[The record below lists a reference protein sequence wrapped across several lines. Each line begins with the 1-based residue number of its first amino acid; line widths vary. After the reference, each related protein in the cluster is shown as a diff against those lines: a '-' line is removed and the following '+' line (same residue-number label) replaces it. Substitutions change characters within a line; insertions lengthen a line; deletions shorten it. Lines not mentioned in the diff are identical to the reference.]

1 MKSDFKKIDKIF
13 SEIRKIVIGQDYM
26 IDRLLIGLF
35 TQGHILLEGVPGLA
49 KTLTV
54 KTLSDVLKLDFNRIQ
69 FTPDLLPSDLIGTMI
84 FNQKNSKFEVK
95 KGPIFSNIILA
106 DEINRSPAK
115 VQSALLESMQE
126 RQVTIGDVS
135 YNLDNPF
142 LVLATQNPIDQEGT
156 YPLPEAQRDR
166 FMMKINVNYPT
177 KEDELELLRTRY
189 EQRIINTYQK
199 GRVSDL
205 EKVLSSTS
213 WRQAVYRT
221 QYLKIISSIE
231 QKMTKDIENILLA
244 INKDKLKL
252 ESLLRQSISLK
263 RDKQKQMTS
272 LRKMRIKREKE
283 LNRIRQDKSALA
295 NYMQEKSAG
304 VKRLESIIKKVLE
317 DKARS
322 EREERIR
329 QQQQALKT
337 KEFNLLKGQLPWP
350 TEGRV
355 ISKFGKQWN
364 SRLKTT
370 TDNPGID
377 IKGQPGS
384 PIRSTMSGVVTTI
397 TYIRGYGTTV
407 IIDHGGGFYTVYSH
421 VTNIQTQVD
430 SEVRSGDVIA
440 YMGDSGSVNGSK
452 LHFEVWGK
460 GQKLDPEKW
469 LIKK

>member
-1 MKSDFKKIDKIF
+1 MKILNKTILVFLFFGTVNSQSSQRDYSEELRYQNDAINKMKK
-13 SEIRKIVIGQDYM
+13 EIEELSSKLRKANINE
-26 IDRLLIGLF
+26 
-35 TQGHILLEGVPGLA
+35 TTTS
-49 KTLTV
+49 K
-54 KTLSDVLKLDFNRIQ
+54 RI
-69 FTPDLLPSDLIGTMI
+69 T
-84 FNQKNSKFEVK
+84 
-95 KGPIFSNIILA
+95 
-106 DEINRSPAK
+106 
-115 VQSALLESMQE
+115 
-126 RQVTIGDVS
+126 
-135 YNLDNPF
+135 NLDEELA
-142 LVLATQNPIDQEGT
+142 LVNKLIQSLKKEENSNRTKVNNLKGRI
-156 YPLPEAQRDR
+156 
-166 FMMKINVNYPT
+166 KI
-177 KEDELELLRTRY
+177 KEDELELLRGRY
-189 EQRIINTYQK
+189 EQRIRNTYLK

-231 QKMTKDIENILLA
+231 QTMTKEIEGILLT

-272 LRKMRIKREKE
+272 LRKMRIRREKE

-304 VKRLESIIKKVLE
+304 VKQLESIIKKVLE

-355 ISKFGKQWN
+355 ILKFGKQWN
-364 SRLKTT
+364 PRLKTT

-469 LIKK
+469 LMKK

>member
-1 MKSDFKKIDKIF
+1 MKIF
-13 SEIRKIVIGQDYM
+13 NYIILVCFCFLKAQSSQRDYNEELRYQNDAINKMKKEIEELSSKLRKANINETTTSKRITNLDEEIALVNK
-26 IDRLLIGLF
+26 LIQSLKKEE
-35 TQGHILLEGVPGLA
+35 TSNRNKVN
-49 KTLTV
+49 
-54 KTLSDVLKLDFNRIQ
+54 VLKDRI
-69 FTPDLLPSDLIGTMI
+69 
-84 FNQKNSKFEVK
+84 K
-95 KGPIFSNIILA
+95 
-106 DEINRSPAK
+106 
-115 VQSALLESMQE
+115 
-126 RQVTIGDVS
+126 
-135 YNLDNPF
+135 
-142 LVLATQNPIDQEGT
+142 
-156 YPLPEAQRDR
+156 
-166 FMMKINVNYPT
+166 T

-231 QKMTKDIENILLA
+231 QKMTKDIENILLI

-263 RDKQKQMTS
+263 RDKQKQMSS

-304 VKRLESIIKKVLE
+304 IKQLESIIKKVLE

>member
-1 MKSDFKKIDKIF
+1 MELVQKEILNAQSSQRDYNEELRYQNDAINKMKK
-13 SEIRKIVIGQDYM
+13 EIEELSSKLRKANINE
-26 IDRLLIGLF
+26 
-35 TQGHILLEGVPGLA
+35 TTTS
-49 KTLTV
+49 K
-54 KTLSDVLKLDFNRIQ
+54 RI
-69 FTPDLLPSDLIGTMI
+69 T
-84 FNQKNSKFEVK
+84 
-95 KGPIFSNIILA
+95 
-106 DEINRSPAK
+106 
-115 VQSALLESMQE
+115 
-126 RQVTIGDVS
+126 
-135 YNLDNPF
+135 NLDEEIA
-142 LVLATQNPIDQEGT
+142 LVNKLIQSLKKEETSNRNKVNI
-156 YPLPEAQRDR
+156 LKDR
-166 FMMKINVNYPT
+166 IKT

-189 EQRIINTYQK
+189 EQRIVNTYQK

-304 VKRLESIIKKVLE
+304 VKQLESIIKKVLE
-317 DKARS
+317 DKARF

>member
-1 MKSDFKKIDKIF
+1 MNL
-13 SEIRKIVIGQDYM
+13 VIGQTVQRDYSEELRYQNDAINKM
-26 IDRLLIGLF
+26 KKEIEELSSKLRKANISETTTSKRITNLDEELALINKLI
-35 TQGHILLEGVPGLA
+35 QSLKKEEDINREKINIL
-49 KTLTV
+49 KNNITV
-54 KTLSDVLKLDFNRIQ
+54 KENELNI
-69 FTPDLLPSDLIGTMI
+69 M
-84 FNQKNSKFEVK
+84 KN
-95 KGPIFSNIILA
+95 
-106 DEINRSPAK
+106 
-115 VQSALLESMQE
+115 
-126 RQVTIGDVS
+126 
-135 YNLDNPF
+135 
-142 LVLATQNPIDQEGT
+142 
-156 YPLPEAQRDR
+156 
-166 FMMKINVNYPT
+166 
-177 KEDELELLRTRY
+177 RY
-189 EQRIINTYQK
+189 EQRVVNSYLK
-199 GRVSDL
+199 GRISDL

-231 QKMTKDIENILLA
+231 QKMTKEIENLLLK
-244 INKDKLKL
+244 INKDKLQL
-252 ESLLRQSISLK
+252 ESLLRRNILLK
-263 RDKQKQMTS
+263 RDKQKQMSS

-283 LNRIRQDKSALA
+283 LTRIRQDKSALA
-295 NYMQEKSAG
+295 NYMQEKAAG
-304 VKRLESIIKKVLE
+304 VKQLESIIKKVLE
-317 DKARS
+317 DKARF

-329 QQQQALKT
+329 QQQEALKT

-364 SRLKTT
+364 ARLKTT

-384 PIRSTMSGVVTTI
+384 PIRSTMSGIVTTV

-421 VTNIQTQVD
+421 VTNIQTHVD

>member
-1 MKSDFKKIDKIF
+1 MKIF
-13 SEIRKIVIGQDYM
+13 NYIILVSFCFCFLNAQSSQRDYNEELRYQNDAINKMKKEIEELSSKLRKANINETTTSKRITNLDEEIALVNK
-26 IDRLLIGLF
+26 LIQSLKKEE
-35 TQGHILLEGVPGLA
+35 TSNRNKVN
-49 KTLTV
+49 
-54 KTLSDVLKLDFNRIQ
+54 VLKDRI
-69 FTPDLLPSDLIGTMI
+69 
-84 FNQKNSKFEVK
+84 K
-95 KGPIFSNIILA
+95 
-106 DEINRSPAK
+106 
-115 VQSALLESMQE
+115 
-126 RQVTIGDVS
+126 
-135 YNLDNPF
+135 
-142 LVLATQNPIDQEGT
+142 
-156 YPLPEAQRDR
+156 
-166 FMMKINVNYPT
+166 T

-189 EQRIINTYQK
+189 EQRIVNTYQK

-304 VKRLESIIKKVLE
+304 VKQLESIIKKVLE
-317 DKARS
+317 DKARF

>member
-1 MKSDFKKIDKIF
+1 MKIF
-13 SEIRKIVIGQDYM
+13 NYVIFASFFALNAQSSKRDYNEELRYQNDAINKMKKEIEELSSKLRKANISETTTSKRITNLDEEIALVNK
-26 IDRLLIGLF
+26 LIQSLKKEE
-35 TQGHILLEGVPGLA
+35 TSNRNKVN
-49 KTLTV
+49 
-54 KTLSDVLKLDFNRIQ
+54 VLKERI
-69 FTPDLLPSDLIGTMI
+69 
-84 FNQKNSKFEVK
+84 K
-95 KGPIFSNIILA
+95 
-106 DEINRSPAK
+106 
-115 VQSALLESMQE
+115 
-126 RQVTIGDVS
+126 
-135 YNLDNPF
+135 
-142 LVLATQNPIDQEGT
+142 
-156 YPLPEAQRDR
+156 
-166 FMMKINVNYPT
+166 T

-263 RDKQKQMTS
+263 RDKQKQMAS

-304 VKRLESIIKKVLE
+304 VKQLESIIKKVLE
-317 DKARS
+317 DKARF

>member
-1 MKSDFKKIDKIF
+1 MKIF
-13 SEIRKIVIGQDYM
+13 NYIILVSFCFCFLNAQSSQRDYNEELRYQNDAINKMKKEIEELSSKLRKANINETTTSKRITNLDEEIALVNK
-26 IDRLLIGLF
+26 LIQSLKKEE
-35 TQGHILLEGVPGLA
+35 TSNRNKVN
-49 KTLTV
+49 
-54 KTLSDVLKLDFNRIQ
+54 VLKDRI
-69 FTPDLLPSDLIGTMI
+69 
-84 FNQKNSKFEVK
+84 K
-95 KGPIFSNIILA
+95 
-106 DEINRSPAK
+106 
-115 VQSALLESMQE
+115 
-126 RQVTIGDVS
+126 
-135 YNLDNPF
+135 
-142 LVLATQNPIDQEGT
+142 
-156 YPLPEAQRDR
+156 
-166 FMMKINVNYPT
+166 T

-189 EQRIINTYQK
+189 EQRIVNTYQK

-244 INKDKLKL
+244 INKDKLNL
-252 ESLLRQSISLK
+252 ESLLRKSISLK

-304 VKRLESIIKKVLE
+304 VKQLESIIKKVLE

>member
-1 MKSDFKKIDKIF
+1 MK
-13 SEIRKIVIGQDYM
+13 
-26 IDRLLIGLF
+26 
-35 TQGHILLEGVPGLA
+35 ILN
-49 KTLTV
+49 K
-54 KTLSDVLKLDFNRIQ
+54 
-69 FTPDLLPSDLIGTMI
+69 
-84 FNQKNSKFEVK
+84 
-95 KGPIFSNIILA
+95 IILVFLFFGTA
-106 DEINRSPAK
+106 NSQSSQRDYSEELRYQNDAINKMKKEIEELSSKLRKANINETTTSKRI
-115 VQSALLESMQE
+115 
-126 RQVTIGDVS
+126 T
-135 YNLDNPF
+135 NLDEELA
-142 LVLATQNPIDQEGT
+142 LVNKLIQSLKKEENSNRT
-156 YPLPEAQRDR
+156 
-166 FMMKINVNYPT
+166 KVNNLKGRIKT
-177 KEDELELLRTRY
+177 KEDELELLRGRY
-189 EQRIINTYQK
+189 EQRIRNTYLK

-231 QKMTKDIENILLA
+231 QTMTKEIEGILLT

-272 LRKMRIKREKE
+272 LRKMRIRREKE

-304 VKRLESIIKKVLE
+304 VKQLESIIKKVLE

-355 ISKFGKQWN
+355 ILKFGKQWN
-364 SRLKTT
+364 PRLKTT

-469 LIKK
+469 LMKK

>member
-1 MKSDFKKIDKIF
+1 MKIF
-13 SEIRKIVIGQDYM
+13 IYVILVSFCVLNSQSSQRDYNEELRYQNDAINKMKKEIEELSSKLRKANINETTTSKRITNLDEEIALVNK
-26 IDRLLIGLF
+26 LIQSLKKEE
-35 TQGHILLEGVPGLA
+35 TSNRNKVN
-49 KTLTV
+49 
-54 KTLSDVLKLDFNRIQ
+54 VLKDRI
-69 FTPDLLPSDLIGTMI
+69 
-84 FNQKNSKFEVK
+84 K
-95 KGPIFSNIILA
+95 
-106 DEINRSPAK
+106 
-115 VQSALLESMQE
+115 
-126 RQVTIGDVS
+126 
-135 YNLDNPF
+135 
-142 LVLATQNPIDQEGT
+142 
-156 YPLPEAQRDR
+156 
-166 FMMKINVNYPT
+166 T

-189 EQRIINTYQK
+189 EQRIVNTYQK

-304 VKRLESIIKKVLE
+304 VKQLESIIKKVLE

>member
-1 MKSDFKKIDKIF
+1 MKIF
-13 SEIRKIVIGQDYM
+13 NYVILVSFCVLNAQSSQRDYNEELRYQNDAINKMKKEIEELSSKLRKANINETTTSKRITNLDEEIALVNK
-26 IDRLLIGLF
+26 LIQSLKKEE
-35 TQGHILLEGVPGLA
+35 TSNRNKVN
-49 KTLTV
+49 
-54 KTLSDVLKLDFNRIQ
+54 VLKDRI
-69 FTPDLLPSDLIGTMI
+69 
-84 FNQKNSKFEVK
+84 K
-95 KGPIFSNIILA
+95 
-106 DEINRSPAK
+106 
-115 VQSALLESMQE
+115 
-126 RQVTIGDVS
+126 
-135 YNLDNPF
+135 
-142 LVLATQNPIDQEGT
+142 
-156 YPLPEAQRDR
+156 
-166 FMMKINVNYPT
+166 T

-231 QKMTKDIENILLA
+231 KKMTKDIENILLA

-304 VKRLESIIKKVLE
+304 VKQLESIIKKVLE

>member
-1 MKSDFKKIDKIF
+1 MKILNKI
-13 SEIRKIVIGQDYM
+13 
-26 IDRLLIGLF
+26 
-35 TQGHILLEGVPGLA
+35 ILLCFFINLVYPQSSKRDYSEELRYQNDA
-49 KTLTV
+49 INKM
-54 KTLSDVLKLDFNRIQ
+54 KKEIQKLSSKLRKANINETSTSKRI
-69 FTPDLLPSDLIGTMI
+69 T
-84 FNQKNSKFEVK
+84 
-95 KGPIFSNIILA
+95 
-106 DEINRSPAK
+106 
-115 VQSALLESMQE
+115 
-126 RQVTIGDVS
+126 
-135 YNLDNPF
+135 NLDEELA
-142 LVLATQNPIDQEGT
+142 LVNKLIQSLKKEENFNSD
-156 YPLPEAQRDR
+156 
-166 FMMKINVNYPT
+166 KVNNLKSRIKT
-177 KEDELELLRTRY
+177 KEDELSLLRIRY
-189 EQRIINTYQK
+189 KQRIINTYLK

-231 QKMTKDIENILLA
+231 QKMTKEIESILLV

-252 ESLLRQSISLK
+252 ESLLRQSIALK

-295 NYMQEKSAG
+295 NYVQEKSSG
-304 VKRLESIIKKVLE
+304 VKQLESIIKKVLE
-317 DKARS
+317 DKARY
-322 EREERIR
+322 EREARIR

-384 PIRSTMSGVVTTI
+384 SIRSTLSGVVTTI

-440 YMGDSGSVNGSK
+440 YMGDSGSINGAK

>member
-1 MKSDFKKIDKIF
+1 MKIF
-13 SEIRKIVIGQDYM
+13 NYVILVSFCVLNAQSSQRDYNEELRYQNDAINKMKKEIEELSSKLRKANINETTTSKRITNLDEEIALVNK
-26 IDRLLIGLF
+26 LIQSLKKEE
-35 TQGHILLEGVPGLA
+35 TSNRNKVN
-49 KTLTV
+49 
-54 KTLSDVLKLDFNRIQ
+54 VLKDRI
-69 FTPDLLPSDLIGTMI
+69 
-84 FNQKNSKFEVK
+84 K
-95 KGPIFSNIILA
+95 
-106 DEINRSPAK
+106 
-115 VQSALLESMQE
+115 
-126 RQVTIGDVS
+126 
-135 YNLDNPF
+135 
-142 LVLATQNPIDQEGT
+142 
-156 YPLPEAQRDR
+156 
-166 FMMKINVNYPT
+166 T

-189 EQRIINTYQK
+189 KQRIVNTYQK

-304 VKRLESIIKKVLE
+304 VKQLESIIKKVLE

>member
-1 MKSDFKKIDKIF
+1 MKIF
-13 SEIRKIVIGQDYM
+13 NYVILVSFCVLNAQSSQRDYNEELRYQNDAINKMKKEIEELSSKLRKANINETTTSKRITNLDEEIALVNK
-26 IDRLLIGLF
+26 LIQSLKKEE
-35 TQGHILLEGVPGLA
+35 TSNRNKVN
-49 KTLTV
+49 
-54 KTLSDVLKLDFNRIQ
+54 VLKDRI
-69 FTPDLLPSDLIGTMI
+69 
-84 FNQKNSKFEVK
+84 K
-95 KGPIFSNIILA
+95 
-106 DEINRSPAK
+106 
-115 VQSALLESMQE
+115 
-126 RQVTIGDVS
+126 
-135 YNLDNPF
+135 
-142 LVLATQNPIDQEGT
+142 
-156 YPLPEAQRDR
+156 
-166 FMMKINVNYPT
+166 T
-177 KEDELELLRTRY
+177 KEDELELLRIRY

-304 VKRLESIIKKVLE
+304 VKQLESIIKKVLE

>member
-1 MKSDFKKIDKIF
+1 MKIF
-13 SEIRKIVIGQDYM
+13 NYVILVSFCVLNAQSSQRDYNEELRYQNDAINKMKKEIEELSSKLRKANINE
-26 IDRLLIGLF
+26 
-35 TQGHILLEGVPGLA
+35 TTTS
-49 KTLTV
+49 K
-54 KTLSDVLKLDFNRIQ
+54 RI
-69 FTPDLLPSDLIGTMI
+69 T
-84 FNQKNSKFEVK
+84 
-95 KGPIFSNIILA
+95 
-106 DEINRSPAK
+106 
-115 VQSALLESMQE
+115 
-126 RQVTIGDVS
+126 
-135 YNLDNPF
+135 NLDEEIA
-142 LVLATQNPIDQEGT
+142 LVNKLIQSLKKEETSNRNKVNI
-156 YPLPEAQRDR
+156 LKDR
-166 FMMKINVNYPT
+166 IKT
-177 KEDELELLRTRY
+177 KEDELELLRSRY

-304 VKRLESIIKKVLE
+304 VKQLESIIKKVLE

>member
-1 MKSDFKKIDKIF
+1 MKIF
-13 SEIRKIVIGQDYM
+13 NYVIFASFCVLNAQSSQRDYNEELRYQNDAINKMKKEIEELSSKLRKANINETTTSKRITNLDEEIALVNK
-26 IDRLLIGLF
+26 LIQSLKIEE
-35 TQGHILLEGVPGLA
+35 TSNRNKVN
-49 KTLTV
+49 
-54 KTLSDVLKLDFNRIQ
+54 VLKDRI
-69 FTPDLLPSDLIGTMI
+69 
-84 FNQKNSKFEVK
+84 K
-95 KGPIFSNIILA
+95 
-106 DEINRSPAK
+106 
-115 VQSALLESMQE
+115 
-126 RQVTIGDVS
+126 
-135 YNLDNPF
+135 
-142 LVLATQNPIDQEGT
+142 
-156 YPLPEAQRDR
+156 
-166 FMMKINVNYPT
+166 T

-304 VKRLESIIKKVLE
+304 VKQLESIIKKVLE

>member
-1 MKSDFKKIDKIF
+1 MKIF
-13 SEIRKIVIGQDYM
+13 NYIILVSFCFCFLNAQSSQRDYNEELRYQNDAINKMKKEIEELSSKLRKANINETTTSKRITNLDEEIALVNK
-26 IDRLLIGLF
+26 LIQSLKKEE
-35 TQGHILLEGVPGLA
+35 TSNRNKVN
-49 KTLTV
+49 
-54 KTLSDVLKLDFNRIQ
+54 VLKDRI
-69 FTPDLLPSDLIGTMI
+69 
-84 FNQKNSKFEVK
+84 K
-95 KGPIFSNIILA
+95 
-106 DEINRSPAK
+106 
-115 VQSALLESMQE
+115 
-126 RQVTIGDVS
+126 
-135 YNLDNPF
+135 
-142 LVLATQNPIDQEGT
+142 
-156 YPLPEAQRDR
+156 
-166 FMMKINVNYPT
+166 T

-189 EQRIINTYQK
+189 EQRIVNTYQK

-244 INKDKLKL
+244 IKKDKLKL

-272 LRKMRIKREKE
+272 LRKIRIKREKE

-304 VKRLESIIKKVLE
+304 VKQLESIIKKVLE

>member
-1 MKSDFKKIDKIF
+1 MNFVFGQSPQRDYDEELRYQNDAINKMKN
-13 SEIRKIVIGQDYM
+13 EIEELSSKLRK
-26 IDRLLIGLF
+26 
-35 TQGHILLEGVPGLA
+35 T
-49 KTLTV
+49 
-54 KTLSDVLKLDFNRIQ
+54 
-69 FTPDLLPSDLIGTMI
+69 
-84 FNQKNSKFEVK
+84 
-95 KGPIFSNIILA
+95 NII
-106 DEINRSPAK
+106 ETTTSK
-115 VQSALLESMQE
+115 
-126 RQVTIGDVS
+126 
-135 YNLDNPF
+135 
-142 LVLATQNPIDQEGT
+142 
-156 YPLPEAQRDR
+156 
-166 FMMKINVNYPT
+166 
-177 KEDELELLRTRY
+177 
-189 EQRIINTYQK
+189 RIINLDEELALINKLIQSLKKEEDATKNKINILKKDIKKKENELNTMRDRYKQRVVNTYLK

-213 WRQAVYRT
+213 WRQAIYRT

-231 QKMTKDIENILLA
+231 QKMTNEIEHLLLM

-263 RDKQKQMTS
+263 RDKKKQMSS

-283 LNRIRQDKSALA
+283 LTRIRQDKSALA
-295 NYMQEKSAG
+295 NYMQEKAAG
-304 VKRLESIIKKVLE
+304 VKQLETIIKKVLE
-317 DKARS
+317 DKARF

-329 QQQQALKT
+329 QQQEALKT

-364 SRLKTT
+364 AQLKTT

-384 PIRSTMSGVVTTI
+384 PIRSTISGIVTTI
-397 TYIRGYGTTV
+397 TYIRGYGTTI

-421 VTNIQTQVD
+421 VTNIQTHVD

-440 YMGDSGSVNGSK
+440 YMGDSGSINGSK

-469 LIKK
+469 LVKK

>member
-1 MKSDFKKIDKIF
+1 MK
-13 SEIRKIVIGQDYM
+13 
-26 IDRLLIGLF
+26 
-35 TQGHILLEGVPGLA
+35 ILN
-49 KTLTV
+49 K
-54 KTLSDVLKLDFNRIQ
+54 
-69 FTPDLLPSDLIGTMI
+69 
-84 FNQKNSKFEVK
+84 
-95 KGPIFSNIILA
+95 IILVFLFFGA
-106 DEINRSPAK
+106 VNSQSSKRDYSEELRYQNDAINKMKKEIEELSSKLRKANINETTTSKRI
-115 VQSALLESMQE
+115 
-126 RQVTIGDVS
+126 T
-135 YNLDNPF
+135 NLDEELA
-142 LVLATQNPIDQEGT
+142 LVNKLIQSLKKEENSNRT
-156 YPLPEAQRDR
+156 
-166 FMMKINVNYPT
+166 KVNNLKGRIKT
-177 KEDELELLRTRY
+177 KEDELELLRKRY
-189 EQRIINTYQK
+189 EQRIRNTYLK
-199 GRVSDL
+199 GRISDL

-231 QKMTKDIENILLA
+231 QKMTKEIEGILLV

-252 ESLLRQSISLK
+252 ESLLRKSIALK

-272 LRKMRIKREKE
+272 LRKMRIRREKE

-295 NYMQEKSAG
+295 NYMQEKSVG
-304 VKRLESIIKKVLE
+304 VKQLESIIKKVLE

-355 ISKFGKQWN
+355 ILKFGKQWN
-364 SRLKTT
+364 ARLKTT

-469 LIKK
+469 LMKK

>member
-1 MKSDFKKIDKIF
+1 MK
-13 SEIRKIVIGQDYM
+13 
-26 IDRLLIGLF
+26 
-35 TQGHILLEGVPGLA
+35 ILN
-49 KTLTV
+49 K
-54 KTLSDVLKLDFNRIQ
+54 
-69 FTPDLLPSDLIGTMI
+69 
-84 FNQKNSKFEVK
+84 
-95 KGPIFSNIILA
+95 IILVFLFFGTVNSQSSQRDYSEELRYQNDA
-106 DEINRSPAK
+106 INKMKKEIEELSSKLRKANINETTTSKRI
-115 VQSALLESMQE
+115 
-126 RQVTIGDVS
+126 T
-135 YNLDNPF
+135 NLDEELA
-142 LVLATQNPIDQEGT
+142 LVNKLIQSLKKEENSNRTKVNNLKGRI
-156 YPLPEAQRDR
+156 
-166 FMMKINVNYPT
+166 KI
-177 KEDELELLRTRY
+177 KEDELKLLRERY
-189 EQRIINTYQK
+189 EKRIRNTYLK

-231 QKMTKDIENILLA
+231 QTMTKEIEGILLT

-272 LRKMRIKREKE
+272 LRKMRIRREKE

-304 VKRLESIIKKVLE
+304 VKQLESIIKKVLE

-355 ISKFGKQWN
+355 ILKFGKQWN
-364 SRLKTT
+364 PRLKTT

-469 LIKK
+469 LMKK

>member
-1 MKSDFKKIDKIF
+1 MKIF
-13 SEIRKIVIGQDYM
+13 NYIILVSFCFCFLNAQSSQRDYNEELRYQNDAINKMKKEIEELSSKLRKANINETTTSKRITNLDEEIALVNK
-26 IDRLLIGLF
+26 LIQSLKKEE
-35 TQGHILLEGVPGLA
+35 TSNRNKVN
-49 KTLTV
+49 
-54 KTLSDVLKLDFNRIQ
+54 VLKDRI
-69 FTPDLLPSDLIGTMI
+69 
-84 FNQKNSKFEVK
+84 K
-95 KGPIFSNIILA
+95 
-106 DEINRSPAK
+106 
-115 VQSALLESMQE
+115 
-126 RQVTIGDVS
+126 
-135 YNLDNPF
+135 
-142 LVLATQNPIDQEGT
+142 
-156 YPLPEAQRDR
+156 
-166 FMMKINVNYPT
+166 T

-189 EQRIINTYQK
+189 EQRIVNTYQK

-304 VKRLESIIKKVLE
+304 VKQLESIIKKVLE

-384 PIRSTMSGVVTTI
+384 PIISTMSGVVTTI

>member
-1 MKSDFKKIDKIF
+1 MKIFNYVILVSFCVLNAQSSQRDYNEELRYQNDAINKMKKEIEELSSKLRKANINETTTSKRITNLDEEIALINKLIQSLKKEETSNRNKVNVLKDKI
-13 SEIRKIVIGQDYM
+13 K
-26 IDRLLIGLF
+26 
-35 TQGHILLEGVPGLA
+35 
-49 KTLTV
+49 
-54 KTLSDVLKLDFNRIQ
+54 
-69 FTPDLLPSDLIGTMI
+69 
-84 FNQKNSKFEVK
+84 
-95 KGPIFSNIILA
+95 
-106 DEINRSPAK
+106 
-115 VQSALLESMQE
+115 
-126 RQVTIGDVS
+126 
-135 YNLDNPF
+135 
-142 LVLATQNPIDQEGT
+142 
-156 YPLPEAQRDR
+156 
-166 FMMKINVNYPT
+166 T
-177 KEDELELLRTRY
+177 KEDELELLRKRY

-221 QYLKIISSIE
+221 QYLKIISTIE

-263 RDKQKQMTS
+263 RDKQKQMAS
-272 LRKMRIKREKE
+272 LRKIRIKREKE

-304 VKRLESIIKKVLE
+304 VRQLESIIKKVLE

>member
-1 MKSDFKKIDKIF
+1 MKIF
-13 SEIRKIVIGQDYM
+13 NYVILVSFCVLNAQSSQRDYNEELRYQNDAINKMKKEIEELSSKLRKANINETTTSKRITNLDEEIALVNK
-26 IDRLLIGLF
+26 LIQSLKKEE
-35 TQGHILLEGVPGLA
+35 TSNRNKVN
-49 KTLTV
+49 
-54 KTLSDVLKLDFNRIQ
+54 VLKDRI
-69 FTPDLLPSDLIGTMI
+69 
-84 FNQKNSKFEVK
+84 K
-95 KGPIFSNIILA
+95 
-106 DEINRSPAK
+106 
-115 VQSALLESMQE
+115 
-126 RQVTIGDVS
+126 
-135 YNLDNPF
+135 
-142 LVLATQNPIDQEGT
+142 
-156 YPLPEAQRDR
+156 
-166 FMMKINVNYPT
+166 T

-221 QYLKIISSIE
+221 QYLKIISTIE

-304 VKRLESIIKKVLE
+304 VKQLESIIKKVLE

>member
-1 MKSDFKKIDKIF
+1 MK
-13 SEIRKIVIGQDYM
+13 
-26 IDRLLIGLF
+26 
-35 TQGHILLEGVPGLA
+35 ILN
-49 KTLTV
+49 K
-54 KTLSDVLKLDFNRIQ
+54 
-69 FTPDLLPSDLIGTMI
+69 
-84 FNQKNSKFEVK
+84 
-95 KGPIFSNIILA
+95 IILVFLFFGTVNSQSSQRDYSEELRYQNDA
-106 DEINRSPAK
+106 INKMKKEIEELSSKLRKANINETTTSKRI
-115 VQSALLESMQE
+115 
-126 RQVTIGDVS
+126 T
-135 YNLDNPF
+135 NLDEELA
-142 LVLATQNPIDQEGT
+142 LVNKLIQSLKKEENSNRT
-156 YPLPEAQRDR
+156 
-166 FMMKINVNYPT
+166 KVNNLKGRIKT
-177 KEDELELLRTRY
+177 KEDELELLRERY
-189 EQRIINTYQK
+189 EQRIKNTYLK

-231 QKMTKDIENILLA
+231 QTMTKEIEGILLT

-272 LRKMRIKREKE
+272 LRKMRIRREKE

-304 VKRLESIIKKVLE
+304 VKQLESIIKKVLE

-355 ISKFGKQWN
+355 ILKFGKQWN
-364 SRLKTT
+364 PRLKTT

-469 LIKK
+469 LMKK

>member
-1 MKSDFKKIDKIF
+1 MNL
-13 SEIRKIVIGQDYM
+13 VIGQTVQRDYSEELRYQNDAINKM
-26 IDRLLIGLF
+26 KKEIEELSSKLRKANISETTTSKRITNLDEELALINKLI
-35 TQGHILLEGVPGLA
+35 Q
-49 KTLTV
+49 
-54 KTLSDVLKLDFNRIQ
+54 SLKKEED
-69 FTPDLLPSDLIGTMI
+69 
-84 FNQKNSKFEVK
+84 
-95 KGPIFSNIILA
+95 
-106 DEINRSPAK
+106 INR
-115 VQSALLESMQE
+115 
-126 RQVTIGDVS
+126 G
-135 YNLDNPF
+135 
-142 LVLATQNPIDQEGT
+142 
-156 YPLPEAQRDR
+156 
-166 FMMKINVNYPT
+166 KINILKNDIT
-177 KEDELELLRTRY
+177 IKENELNIMKNRY
-189 EQRIINTYQK
+189 EQRVVNSYLK
-199 GRVSDL
+199 GRISDL

-231 QKMTKDIENILLA
+231 QKMTKEIENLLLR
-244 INKDKLKL
+244 INKDRLQL
-252 ESLLRQSISLK
+252 ESLLRQSIALK
-263 RDKQKQMTS
+263 REKQKQMSS

-283 LNRIRQDKSALA
+283 LTRIRQDKSALA
-295 NYMQEKSAG
+295 NYMQEKAAG
-304 VKRLESIIKKVLE
+304 VKQLETIIKKVLE
-317 DKARS
+317 DKARF

-329 QQQQALKT
+329 QQQEALKT

-364 SRLKTT
+364 ARLKTT

-384 PIRSTMSGVVTTI
+384 PIRSTMSGIVTTV

-421 VTNIQTQVD
+421 VTNIQTHVD

-469 LIKK
+469 LMKK

>member
-1 MKSDFKKIDKIF
+1 MK
-13 SEIRKIVIGQDYM
+13 
-26 IDRLLIGLF
+26 
-35 TQGHILLEGVPGLA
+35 ILN
-49 KTLTV
+49 K
-54 KTLSDVLKLDFNRIQ
+54 
-69 FTPDLLPSDLIGTMI
+69 
-84 FNQKNSKFEVK
+84 
-95 KGPIFSNIILA
+95 IILVFLFFGTVNSQSSQRDYSEELRYQNDA
-106 DEINRSPAK
+106 INKMKKEIEELSSKLRKANINETTTSKRI
-115 VQSALLESMQE
+115 
-126 RQVTIGDVS
+126 T
-135 YNLDNPF
+135 NLDEE
-142 LVLATQNPIDQEGT
+142 LALINKLIQSLKKEENSNRTKVNNLKGRI
-156 YPLPEAQRDR
+156 
-166 FMMKINVNYPT
+166 KI
-177 KEDELELLRTRY
+177 KEDELELLRGRY
-189 EQRIINTYQK
+189 EQRIRNTYLK

-231 QKMTKDIENILLA
+231 QTMTKEIEGILLT

-272 LRKMRIKREKE
+272 LRKMRIRREKE

-304 VKRLESIIKKVLE
+304 VKQLESIIKKVLE

-355 ISKFGKQWN
+355 ILKFGKQWN
-364 SRLKTT
+364 PRLKTT

-469 LIKK
+469 LMKK

>member
-1 MKSDFKKIDKIF
+1 MKYSNNILFIYLFINL
-13 SEIRKIVIGQDYM
+13 VIGQTVQRDYNEELRYQNDAINKM
-26 IDRLLIGLF
+26 KKEIEELSSKLRKANISETTTSKRITNLDEELALINKLIQSLKKEEDINRGKIN
-35 TQGHILLEGVPGLA
+35 IL
-49 KTLTV
+49 KNDITV
-54 KTLSDVLKLDFNRIQ
+54 KENELNI
-69 FTPDLLPSDLIGTMI
+69 M
-84 FNQKNSKFEVK
+84 KN
-95 KGPIFSNIILA
+95 
-106 DEINRSPAK
+106 
-115 VQSALLESMQE
+115 
-126 RQVTIGDVS
+126 
-135 YNLDNPF
+135 
-142 LVLATQNPIDQEGT
+142 
-156 YPLPEAQRDR
+156 
-166 FMMKINVNYPT
+166 
-177 KEDELELLRTRY
+177 RY
-189 EQRIINTYQK
+189 EQRVVNSYLK
-199 GRVSDL
+199 GRISDL

-213 WRQAVYRT
+213 WRQAVYRS

-231 QKMTKDIENILLA
+231 QKMTKEIENLLLK
-244 INKDKLKL
+244 INKDRLQL
-252 ESLLRQSISLK
+252 ESLLRQSIVLK
-263 RDKQKQMTS
+263 REKQKQMSS

-283 LNRIRQDKSALA
+283 LTRIRQDKSALA
-295 NYMQEKSAG
+295 NYMQEKAAG
-304 VKRLESIIKKVLE
+304 VKQLESIIKKVLE
-317 DKARS
+317 DKARY

-329 QQQQALKT
+329 QQQEALKT

-364 SRLKTT
+364 ARLKTT

-384 PIRSTMSGVVTTI
+384 PIRSTMSGIVTTI

-421 VTNIQTQVD
+421 VTNIQTHVD

-469 LIKK
+469 LMKK

>member
-1 MKSDFKKIDKIF
+1 MNFVFGQSSQRDYNEVLRYQNDAINKMKK
-13 SEIRKIVIGQDYM
+13 EIEELSSKLRKANI
-26 IDRLLIGLF
+26 RE
-35 TQGHILLEGVPGLA
+35 TTA
-49 KTLTV
+49 SK
-54 KTLSDVLKLDFNRIQ
+54 RI
-69 FTPDLLPSDLIGTMI
+69 T
-84 FNQKNSKFEVK
+84 
-95 KGPIFSNIILA
+95 
-106 DEINRSPAK
+106 
-115 VQSALLESMQE
+115 
-126 RQVTIGDVS
+126 
-135 YNLDNPF
+135 NLDEEIALINK
-142 LVLATQNPIDQEGT
+142 LIQSLKKEENAAKN
-156 YPLPEAQRDR
+156 
-166 FMMKINVNYPT
+166 KINILKKDIKK
-177 KEDELELLRTRY
+177 KEDELNTMRDRY
-189 EQRIINTYQK
+189 KQRVVNTYLK

-213 WRQAVYRT
+213 WRQAIYRT

-231 QKMTKDIENILLA
+231 QKMTNEIEDLLLM
-244 INKDKLKL
+244 INKDRLKL

-263 RDKQKQMTS
+263 RDKKKQMSS

-283 LNRIRQDKSALA
+283 LTRIRQDKSALA
-295 NYMQEKSAG
+295 NYLQEKAAG
-304 VKRLESIIKKVLE
+304 VKQLETIIKKVLE
-317 DKARS
+317 DKARF

-329 QQQQALKT
+329 QQQEALKT

-364 SRLKTT
+364 AQLKTT

-384 PIRSTMSGVVTTI
+384 PIRSTISGIVTTV
-397 TYIRGYGTTV
+397 TYIRGYGTTI

-421 VTNIQTQVD
+421 VTNIQTHVD

-440 YMGDSGSVNGSK
+440 YMGDSGSINGSK

-469 LIKK
+469 LVKK

>member
-1 MKSDFKKIDKIF
+1 MN
-13 SEIRKIVIGQDYM
+13 
-26 IDRLLIGLF
+26 
-35 TQGHILLEGVPGLA
+35 ILN
-49 KTLTV
+49 K
-54 KTLSDVLKLDFNRIQ
+54 
-69 FTPDLLPSDLIGTMI
+69 
-84 FNQKNSKFEVK
+84 
-95 KGPIFSNIILA
+95 IILVFLFFGTVNSQSSQRDYSEELRYQNDA
-106 DEINRSPAK
+106 INKMKKEIEELSSKLRKANINETTTSKRI
-115 VQSALLESMQE
+115 
-126 RQVTIGDVS
+126 T
-135 YNLDNPF
+135 NLDEELA
-142 LVLATQNPIDQEGT
+142 LVNKLIQSLKKEESSNRT
-156 YPLPEAQRDR
+156 
-166 FMMKINVNYPT
+166 KVNNLKGRIKT
-177 KEDELELLRTRY
+177 KEDELELLRKRY
-189 EQRIINTYQK
+189 EQRIRNTYLK

-231 QKMTKDIENILLA
+231 QTMTKEIEGILLT

-263 RDKQKQMTS
+263 RDKQKQMSS
-272 LRKMRIKREKE
+272 LRKMRIRREKE

-304 VKRLESIIKKVLE
+304 VKQLESIIKKVLE
-317 DKARS
+317 DKARF

-355 ISKFGKQWN
+355 ILKFGKQWN
-364 SRLKTT
+364 PRLKTT

-469 LIKK
+469 LMKK

>member
-1 MKSDFKKIDKIF
+1 MK
-13 SEIRKIVIGQDYM
+13 
-26 IDRLLIGLF
+26 
-35 TQGHILLEGVPGLA
+35 ILN
-49 KTLTV
+49 K
-54 KTLSDVLKLDFNRIQ
+54 
-69 FTPDLLPSDLIGTMI
+69 
-84 FNQKNSKFEVK
+84 
-95 KGPIFSNIILA
+95 IILVFLFFGTVNSQSSQRDYSEELRYQNDA
-106 DEINRSPAK
+106 INKMKKEIEELSSKLRKANINETTTSKRI
-115 VQSALLESMQE
+115 
-126 RQVTIGDVS
+126 T
-135 YNLDNPF
+135 NLDEELA
-142 LVLATQNPIDQEGT
+142 LVNKLIQSLKKEENSNRTKVNNLKGRI
-156 YPLPEAQRDR
+156 
-166 FMMKINVNYPT
+166 KI
-177 KEDELELLRTRY
+177 KEDELELLRERY
-189 EQRIINTYQK
+189 EQRIRNTYLK

-231 QKMTKDIENILLA
+231 QTMTKEIEGILLT

-304 VKRLESIIKKVLE
+304 VKQLESIIKKVLE

-355 ISKFGKQWN
+355 ILKFGKQWN
-364 SRLKTT
+364 PRLKTT

-469 LIKK
+469 LMKK

>member
-1 MKSDFKKIDKIF
+1 MNL
-13 SEIRKIVIGQDYM
+13 VIGQTVQRDYSEELRYQNDAINKM
-26 IDRLLIGLF
+26 KKEIEELSSKLRKANISEITTSKRITNLDEELALINKLI
-35 TQGHILLEGVPGLA
+35 Q
-49 KTLTV
+49 
-54 KTLSDVLKLDFNRIQ
+54 SLKKEED
-69 FTPDLLPSDLIGTMI
+69 
-84 FNQKNSKFEVK
+84 
-95 KGPIFSNIILA
+95 
-106 DEINRSPAK
+106 INR
-115 VQSALLESMQE
+115 
-126 RQVTIGDVS
+126 D
-135 YNLDNPF
+135 
-142 LVLATQNPIDQEGT
+142 
-156 YPLPEAQRDR
+156 
-166 FMMKINVNYPT
+166 KINILKNDIT
-177 KEDELELLRTRY
+177 IKENELNIMKNRY
-189 EQRIINTYQK
+189 EQRVVNSYLK
-199 GRVSDL
+199 GRISDL

-231 QKMTKDIENILLA
+231 QKMTKEIENLLLR
-244 INKDKLKL
+244 INKDRLQL
-252 ESLLRQSISLK
+252 ESLLRQSIALK
-263 RDKQKQMTS
+263 REKQKQMSS

-283 LNRIRQDKSALA
+283 LTRIRQDKSALA
-295 NYMQEKSAG
+295 NYMQEKAAG
-304 VKRLESIIKKVLE
+304 VKQLESIIKKVLE
-317 DKARS
+317 DKARF

-329 QQQQALKT
+329 QQQEALKT

-364 SRLKTT
+364 ARLKTT

-384 PIRSTMSGVVTTI
+384 PIRSTMSGIVTTV

-421 VTNIQTQVD
+421 VTNIQTHVD

-469 LIKK
+469 LMKK

>member
-1 MKSDFKKIDKIF
+1 MIFKKIN
-13 SEIRKIVIGQDYM
+13 IVHCNQ
-26 IDRLLIGLF
+26 
-35 TQGHILLEGVPGLA
+35 VNNLA
-49 KTLTV
+49 
-54 KTLSDVLKLDFNRIQ
+54 S
-69 FTPDLLPSDLIGTMI
+69 
-84 FNQKNSKFEVK
+84 FNQMKILNK
-95 KGPIFSNIILA
+95 IILVFLFFGTVNSQSSQRDYSEELRYQNDA
-106 DEINRSPAK
+106 INKMKKEIEELSSKLRKANINETTTSKRI
-115 VQSALLESMQE
+115 
-126 RQVTIGDVS
+126 T
-135 YNLDNPF
+135 NLDEELA
-142 LVLATQNPIDQEGT
+142 LVNKLIQSLKKEENSNRTKVNNLKGRI
-156 YPLPEAQRDR
+156 
-166 FMMKINVNYPT
+166 KI
-177 KEDELELLRTRY
+177 KEDELELLRGRY
-189 EQRIINTYQK
+189 EQRIRNTYLK

-231 QKMTKDIENILLA
+231 QTMTKEIEGILLT

-272 LRKMRIKREKE
+272 LRKMRIRREKE

-304 VKRLESIIKKVLE
+304 VKQLESIIKKVLE

-355 ISKFGKQWN
+355 ILKFGKQWN
-364 SRLKTT
+364 PRLKTT

-469 LIKK
+469 LMKK

>member
-1 MKSDFKKIDKIF
+1 MKIF
-13 SEIRKIVIGQDYM
+13 NYIILVSFCFCFLDAQSSQRDYNEELRYQNDAINKMKKEIEELSSKLRKANINETTTSKRITNLDEEIALVNK
-26 IDRLLIGLF
+26 LIQSLKKEE
-35 TQGHILLEGVPGLA
+35 TSNRNKVN
-49 KTLTV
+49 
-54 KTLSDVLKLDFNRIQ
+54 VLKDRI
-69 FTPDLLPSDLIGTMI
+69 
-84 FNQKNSKFEVK
+84 K
-95 KGPIFSNIILA
+95 
-106 DEINRSPAK
+106 
-115 VQSALLESMQE
+115 
-126 RQVTIGDVS
+126 
-135 YNLDNPF
+135 
-142 LVLATQNPIDQEGT
+142 
-156 YPLPEAQRDR
+156 
-166 FMMKINVNYPT
+166 T

-263 RDKQKQMTS
+263 RDKQKQMIS

-304 VKRLESIIKKVLE
+304 VKQLESIIKKVLE

>member
-1 MKSDFKKIDKIF
+1 MKIF
-13 SEIRKIVIGQDYM
+13 NYFILASLSFFILNAQSSMRDYNEELRYQNDAINKMKKEIEELSSKLRKANINETTTSKRITNLDEEIALVNK
-26 IDRLLIGLF
+26 LIQSLKK
-35 TQGHILLEGVPGLA
+35 EE
-49 KTLTV
+49 TLNRNKV
-54 KTLSDVLKLDFNRIQ
+54 NVLKDRI
-69 FTPDLLPSDLIGTMI
+69 
-84 FNQKNSKFEVK
+84 K
-95 KGPIFSNIILA
+95 
-106 DEINRSPAK
+106 
-115 VQSALLESMQE
+115 
-126 RQVTIGDVS
+126 
-135 YNLDNPF
+135 
-142 LVLATQNPIDQEGT
+142 
-156 YPLPEAQRDR
+156 
-166 FMMKINVNYPT
+166 T
-177 KEDELELLRTRY
+177 KEDELELLRKRY

-304 VKRLESIIKKVLE
+304 VKQLESIIKKVLE
-317 DKARS
+317 DKARF

>member
-1 MKSDFKKIDKIF
+1 MKILNKI
-13 SEIRKIVIGQDYM
+13 
-26 IDRLLIGLF
+26 
-35 TQGHILLEGVPGLA
+35 ILLCFFINLVYPQSSKRDYSEELRYQNDAINKMKKEIEKLSSKLRKANINETSTSKRITNLDEELA
-49 KTLTV
+49 LVNKLIQ
-54 KTLSDVLKLDFNRIQ
+54 SLKKEENFNR
-69 FTPDLLPSDLIGTMI
+69 D
-84 FNQKNSKFEVK
+84 
-95 KGPIFSNIILA
+95 
-106 DEINRSPAK
+106 K
-115 VQSALLESMQE
+115 VN
-126 RQVTIGDVS
+126 
-135 YNLDNPF
+135 NLKSR
-142 LVLATQNPIDQEGT
+142 I
-156 YPLPEAQRDR
+156 
-166 FMMKINVNYPT
+166 KT
-177 KEDELELLRTRY
+177 KEDELSLLRIRY
-189 EQRIINTYQK
+189 KQRIINTYLK

-231 QKMTKDIENILLA
+231 QKMTKEIESILLV

-252 ESLLRQSISLK
+252 ESLLRQSIALK

-295 NYMQEKSAG
+295 NYMQEKSSG
-304 VKRLESIIKKVLE
+304 VKQLESIIKKVLE
-317 DKARS
+317 DKARY
-322 EREERIR
+322 EREARIR

-384 PIRSTMSGVVTTI
+384 SIRSTLSGIVTTI

-440 YMGDSGSVNGSK
+440 YMGDSGSINGAK